1 MTLTVEICT
10 KKVQQEEKKAQFSL
24 TDIDRNTVFS
34 TIHFLTSEAVEVAF
48 KRPQNCV
55 SN

>member
-34 TIHFLTSEAVEVAF
+34 TIHFLTSEAVEVALNDL
-48 KRPQNCV
+48 KNCV
-55 SN
+55 FN